1 LPPSEVLSCS
11 PRGPPPPSRRA
22 ARPGSRGRRDSGSAS
37 RAVSSCP
44 SSERLG
50 LDVMREAIRRQAD
63 LMVAQVDLW
72 TLLDREPDQAMAIE
86 AAKGQLTPDQRS
98 KLTALLAGG
107 SSGQADPPGTGE
119 PPSGARGAGPAP
131 AGGAGS
137 RPPAG
142 PPPEG
147 RHFEGH
153 RQFDQGRGFIGVEP
167 FWWGARYRYWSYP
180 SLRRAKGAGHCR
192 P

>member
-11 PRGPPPPSRRA
+11 SRGPPPPSRRA

-98 KLTALLAGG
+98 KLTALLAG
-107 SSGQADPPGTGE
+107 
-119 PPSGARGAGPAP
+119 ARRVGLARTTLRAP
-131 AGGAGS
+131 A
-137 RPPAG
+137 
-142 PPPEG
+142 
-147 RHFEGH
+147 
-153 RQFDQGRGFIGVEP
+153 
-167 FWWGARYRYWSYP
+167 
-180 SLRRAKGAGHCR
+180 SLRAGHAAPDPR
-192 P
+192 RQVVR